1 MKLSRHTWNVLLI
14 STLALAACAG
24 PETHWEKAG
33 ADEARASQDSEECR
47 DQARLAYSSPQTVQT
62 PSRQV
67 TTTAL
72 SSDEERALA
81 DIDHFQKCMRAKGY
95 SAKR

>member
-1 MKLSRHTWNVLLI
+1 MKLSRHTWIVL
-14 STLALAACAG
+14 AVLAACAA
-24 PETHWEKAG
+24 PEAQWEKAG
-33 ADEARASQDSEECR
+33 ADEARMRQDSDECR
-47 DQARLAYSSPQTVQT
+47 DQARLAQSSPQTVQA

-72 SSDEERALA
+72 TTDGERALA
-81 DIDHFQKCMRAKGY
+81 DIDHFQRCMRAKGY

>member
-1 MKLSRHTWNVLLI
+1 MKLSRHAWVLGI
-14 STLALAACAG
+14 ALAACAG
-24 PETHWEKAG
+24 PEAQWERAG
-33 ADEARASQDSEECR
+33 ADEARVSQDSDECR
-47 DQARLAYSSPQTVQT
+47 EQARLAYSSPQTVQA

-72 SSDEERALA
+72 STDGERALA
-81 DIDHFQKCMRAKGY
+81 DIDHFQRCMRAKGY

>member
-1 MKLSRHTWNVLLI
+1 MKLSRHAWVLGI
-14 STLALAACAG
+14 ALAACAG
-24 PETHWEKAG
+24 PEAHWEKAG
-33 ADEARASQDSEECR
+33 ADEARVRQDSDECR
-47 DQARLAYSSPQTVQT
+47 DQARLAPPSAQAAQA

-72 SSDEERALA
+72 TTDGERALA
-81 DIDHFQKCMRAKGY
+81 DIDHFQRCMRAKGY

>member
-1 MKLSRHTWNVLLI
+1 MKLSRHAWVLCVAI
-14 STLALAACAG
+14 AACSA
-24 PETHWEKAG
+24 PASQWEKAG
-33 ADEARASQDSEECR
+33 ADEARTRQDSEECR
-47 DQARLAYSSPQTVQT
+47 EQARLSQSSPQTVQA

-67 TTTAL
+67 TMTGL

>member
-1 MKLSRHTWNVLLI
+1 MKLSRHTWIVL
-14 STLALAACAG
+14 AVLAACAA
-24 PETHWEKAG
+24 PEAQWEKAG
-33 ADEARASQDSEECR
+33 ADEARARQDSDECR
-47 DQARLAYSSPQTVQT
+47 DQARLAQPSPQTAQA

-72 SSDEERALA
+72 TEDGERALA
-81 DIDHFQKCMRAKGY
+81 DIDNFQKCMRAKGY